1 MKSIKEL
8 SWNVT
13 EEEYRA
19 DPAISYSTLSTF
31 SRETQRII
39 PFLFD
44 KKEAEALRFGSLVD
58 CLMTEPETLRDRFFI
73 ADFPQTSDKISAICK
88 KVYEL
93 SGGVRNLLAI
103 GEDTLLKVIQE
114 EAYYPNWKESTR
126 IKDVQTKGEEYYNL
140 LSLAGDKTIMSS
152 EDYERAKSCVDQL
165 RNNPFTHDIFFENP
179 FQEDVEKIYQL
190 KFRTETL
197 AEVPVRCMM
206 DFCIVDHTNKTIR
219 PVDLKTTGKDE
230 EKFEDSFI
238 QWLYMLQG
246 TMYSQILKDILSK
259 DEYFKDFTILPYWFI
274 VINRFNQAPM
284 VWVFDDIFWE
294 GDFLD
299 SETNKVQK
307 GWRRLLT
314 ELVWHMNTQ
323 QLDYSYDTYQSKGI
337 RQITR
342 LKRYEGNQKGQ

>member
-1 MKSIKEL
+1 MKSIKTI
-8 SWNVT
+8 SWDVT

-31 SRETQRII
+31 SKESQRII
-39 PFLFD
+39 PFLYD

-58 CLMTEPETLRDRFFI
+58 CLMTEPETLKERFFI
-73 ADFPQTSDKISAICK
+73 SDFPQTSDKIAAICRK
-88 KVYEL
+88 AYEL
-93 SGGVRNLLAI
+93 SEGERSLSAIDEDLLLGVIR
-103 GEDTLLKVIQE
+103 E
-114 EAYYPNWKESTR
+114 EAYYPNWRDDTR
-126 IKDVQTKGEEYYNL
+126 IKDVITKGREFYGL
-140 LSLAGDKTIMSS
+140 LALAGDKTIMST

-165 RNNPFTHDIFFENP
+165 RENPFTKDIFLENP
-179 FQEDVEKIYQL
+179 FQEEIEKVYQL

-197 AEVPVRCMM
+197 ADVPVRCMM
-206 DFCIVDHTNKTIR
+206 DFCIVDHANKTIR

-246 TMYSQILKDILSK
+246 TMYAQILRDIISK
-259 DEYFKDFTILPYWFI
+259 DDYFKDFTILPYWFI
-274 VINRFNQAPM
+274 VINRYNQAPM
-284 VWVFDDIFWE
+284 IWVFEDIFWE

-314 ELVWHMNTQ
+314 ELTWHMNTQ
-323 QLDYSYDTYQSKGI
+323 QLDYSYDTYQNKGI

-342 LKRYEGNQKGQ
+342 LKRYEGSQEGW